1 MSLKILQ
8 LVYHYEVD
16 DSFSSATLS
25 ISEREDEVLTAT
37 GLEYSVNS
45 LQPLSRRTRLV
56 KVDSYLGGS
65 VSADGSYRPGS
76 IDDG

>member
-1 MSLKILQ
+1 MGPVPVPTICR
-8 LVYHYEVD
+8 YTGTD
-16 DSFSSATLS
+16 RSATLS

-56 KVDSYLGGS
+56 KVDSHFGGS
-65 VSADGSYRPGS
+65 VSADGSYMPGS